1 MYLTEF
7 LTVALIHLLAVA
19 SPGPDFAVVVRE
31 SVTHGRRAGT
41 WTALGVGSAIFLHV
55 GYSLLG
61 IGLIV
66 SQSIVLFNALKWA
79 AAAYLLYIG
88 FKALRAQPAKP
99 ASEEDLHREVGERT
113 ARGAFTSGFVT
124 NGLNPLLNERVRVLD
139 QLFAVGGREHRQPP
153 AQQLFAQRREI
164 GLQVPLHRFKQPA
177 GLPLLTQL
185 LGHANGL
192 LTVRAAHQHQHFAVQ
207 RLLHALFGAQ
217 LQRVRGV
224 TGHQCHEVG
233 RQRRAMAPLPARHSK
248 HGQQQN
254 QKAPWQPAFT
264 AQSRAAPLH
273 STVDR

>member
-1 MYLTEF
+1 MYAAEF

-99 ASEEDLHREVGERT
+99 AG
-113 ARGAFTSGFVT
+113 
-124 NGLNPLLNERVRVLD
+124 
-139 QLFAVGGREHRQPP
+139 LFAGGPSSRRYLHHDGRTDGAHGRSSSPRGGRECK
-153 AQQLFAQRREI
+153 RRCVDLAI
-164 GLQVPLHRFKQPA
+164 A
-177 GLPLLTQL
+177 S
-185 LGHANGL
+185 
-192 LTVRAAHQHQHFAVQ
+192 
-207 RLLHALFGAQ
+207 
-217 LQRVRGV
+217 
-224 TGHQCHEVG
+224 
-233 RQRRAMAPLPARHSK
+233 RR
-248 HGQQQN
+248 
-254 QKAPWQPAFT
+254 
-264 AQSRAAPLH
+264 
-273 STVDR
+273 